1 MAGVPGTDATRPV
14 AAGKNGGGAGDGGQP
29 ARHERY
35 KSTSGGGEKNSLQR
49 KILAQ
54 INPTGLLVIGDGFG
68 ATLDHHLAA
77 MDDIGAVNQA

>member
-14 AAGKNGGGAGDGGQP
+14 AAGKNGGDGTGASSRGVSATKVHPVVAED
-29 ARHERY
+29 
-35 KSTSGGGEKNSLQR
+35 SLQR